1 MHLASQSQPKSPDWF
16 NSLQNLPREHGF
28 EPLRVEGQIPADLRG
43 TLFRNGPAIF
53 SRFNQPYEH
62 WFDADGAVSAV
73 KFSAS
78 ETMGAVRV
86 VQTQSFKA
94 ETQAGKR
101 LYGGFGMPT
110 PGNVVSRI
118 LRPRFKN
125 AANVS
130 VLSWNERLFA
140 LYEGGLPTEISPDDL
155 TTLGECDFD
164 GMIVQGFSAH
174 PHRVPTRRA
183 MYNFGLRYGKVTE
196 LSVYELRDDG
206 RHRELTRLALPYP
219 TMLHDFIAT
228 EKHIVFF
235 ISPLRLRIAR
245 QLLGVASLANNF
257 AWHAE
262 SGTEVIVIPID
273 DPTRVTRFTT
283 EAFFQWHFCNA
294 YERGGEIV
302 VDLVRYP
309 DCNADRLLAHLFD
322 TPGKIP
328 VDGQLCR
335 LVVNAAQRKVSVE
348 PFPVPACE
356 FPRIAPSVQGQVYCY
371 AYLLSVGLQ
380 GNPAAGWIEDHV
392 AKLDVTTG
400 QLELFHF
407 GAGHYPS
414 EPVFAPRAG
423 AKGEDDGY
431 VLTLVYD
438 ANLHVSYVAVLD
450 ARDITRGPLACA
462 YFGHFIPF
470 TLHGVWVGARIASQD
485 V

>member
-1 MHLASQSQPKSPDWF
+1 MQSVNPSLKTSPDWF

-28 EPLRVEGQIPADLRG
+28 EELRVEGKIPADLRG

-53 SRFNQPYEH
+53 SRFGQRYPH

-73 KFSAS
+73 KFDAQHAS
-78 ETMGAVRV
+78 GAVRV
-86 VQTQSFKA
+86 VQTKSFKE
-94 ETQAGKR
+94 ETLAGKR
-101 LYGGFGMPT
+101 VFGGFGMPT
-110 PGNVVSRI
+110 PGNMIKRV
-118 LRPRFKN
+118 LQPRFKN

-130 VLSWNERLFA
+130 VMPWNDRLFA
-140 LYEGGLPTEISPDDL
+140 LYEGGLPTEISANDL
-155 TTLGECDFD
+155 TTLGERDLN

-174 PHRVPTRRA
+174 PHRVPARRA

-206 RHRELTRLALPYP
+206 GHRELTRLALPYP
-219 TMLHDFIAT
+219 TMAHDFIAT
-228 EKHIVFF
+228 EKHIIFF

-257 AWHAE
+257 AWYAE

-302 VDLVRYP
+302 VDFVRYP

-322 TPGKIP
+322 APGKIP

-335 LVVNAAQRKVSVE
+335 LAVNAVQRKVSVE

-380 GNPAAGWIEDHV
+380 GNPGAGWIEDHV
-392 AKLDVTTG
+392 AKLDVKTG

-414 EPVFAPRAG
+414 EAVFAPRAG

-438 ANLHVSYVAVLD
+438 ANSHVSYAAVLD
-450 ARDITRGPLACA
+450 ARDITQGPLACA

-470 TLHGVWVGARIASQD
+470 TLHGAWVG